1 MSIMNFGMTIQWY
14 RRVGLLAAGILLLA
28 YADVIVYECIY
39 KPLCHHYGVPASA
52 FLVPGFKE
60 HVFWW
65 HVAFLPLGISLFV
78 LLGIAGRDWRLAVSG
93 IILFATGWEDVAYY
107 AIQWKLPA
115 AEMRWLDLQP
125 FVAWTKMIL
134 GTPHVTQ
141 NGLWLATGVG
151 GLVVLGVLL
160 IPTKNKRPK
169 QPGRTSGSDVAI
181 TNNR

>member
-1 MSIMNFGMTIQWY
+1 MDFGMTIQWC
-14 RRVGLLAAGILLLA
+14 RRAGLLAAGILLLA
-28 YADVIVYECIY
+28 YADVIVIECIY
-39 KPLCHHYGVPASA
+39 KPLIHHHDVPVSV
-52 FLVPGFKE
+52 FLVPGFKQ

-65 HVAFLPLGISLFV
+65 HVAFLPLGISLFI

-93 IILFATGWEDVAYY
+93 IILFATGWEDVFYY

-115 AEMRWLDLQP
+115 VEMRWLDLQP

-141 NGLWLATGVG
+141 NCLWLAACTG
-151 GLVVLGVLL
+151 GLAVLGVLS

-169 QPGRTSGSDVAI
+169 KPDRTFVSDIEI
-181 TNNR
+181 TNSR